1 MLSYGISA
9 IINKFAGNLMGNYYY
24 VSGDTSISYIPPWLV
39 LAALGFAVMIG
50 IVSGFI
56 PALRA
61 MKLSP
66 LAAIRNE

>member
-1 MLSYGISA
+1 
-9 IINKFAGNLMGNYYY
+9 MGDYYY
-24 VSGDTSISYIPPWLV
+24 MGADSSISYIPSWLV